1 MSIILPDKVAA
12 HWVPRDRT
20 CFYCGEVVAADTL
33 GVIWVDNGSLL
44 LHPSC
49 ARRFGCHLI
58 ADSREAELASG
69 RQPWTRR
76 CARALGA
83 AVVAEEV
90 RA

>member
-1 MSIILPDKVAA
+1 MSIVLPDEVAG
-12 HWVPRDRT
+12 HWVPKERT
-20 CFYCGEVVAADTL
+20 CFYCGEVVAADTI

-44 LHPSC
+44 LHPAC
-49 ARRFGCHLI
+49 ARSLGTHFI

-76 CARALGA
+76 AGRALRA
-83 AVVAEEV
+83 ATVAEEA